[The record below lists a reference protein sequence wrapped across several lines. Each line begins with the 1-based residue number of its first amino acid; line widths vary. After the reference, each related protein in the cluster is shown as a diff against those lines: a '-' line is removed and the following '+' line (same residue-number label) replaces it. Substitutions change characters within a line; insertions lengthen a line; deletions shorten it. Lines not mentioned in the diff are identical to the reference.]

1 MSVQTCD
8 VLCSLLDQSG
18 NPIDGARIT
27 ARLMGSML
35 GSSLLTSDIEDG
47 LTNGKGE
54 CTLVLAPNTQG
65 TTYTFEIQIPGN
77 RPRFYRGLKV
87 PARASVTLA
96 ELLGWDTASTP
107 SPLVLGD
114 GPVLFDGFQIVFTDP
129 VVSPALI
136 SGGPLLF
143 DGFELEFS
151 EPNFTFAPL
160 SIGGAFLQFGSESV
174 VFS

>member
-1 MSVQTCD
+1 MSAQTCD

-47 LTNGKGE
+47 LTNGKGQ

-65 TTYTFEIQIPGN
+65 TTYTFEILIPGS
-77 RPRFYRGLKV
+77 RPRFYKGLKV

-96 ELLGWDTASTP
+96 ELLGWEVATVAGALTLS
-107 SPLVLGD
+107 G
-114 GPVLFDGFQIVFTDP
+114 GAVLFDGYEI
-129 VVSPALI
+129 
-136 SGGPLLF
+136 
-143 DGFELEFS
+143 EFS
-151 EPNFTFAPL
+151 GSASVYSPISFN
-160 SIGGAFLQFGSESV
+160 GAFLQFGSESV